1 MTKKARA
8 CFWVAGF
15 VFAVFVADILLAKIQ
30 VLSGA
35 AMPTH
40 LGDTLQF
47 LVFLVAVTFFVAG
60 TLIRE
65 KHERKQEEENIPEPD
80 GIPSSGHS

>member
-1 MTKKARA
+1 MMEKARA
-8 CFWVAGF
+8 CFWVAGC

-35 AMPTH
+35 AMPRH

-65 KHERKQEEENIPEPD
+65 KHERVRDDESVSQSD
-80 GIPSSGHS
+80 DVASSG